1 MRGSCPFFCPRGEV
15 RRRLRYHE
23 LSPCER
29 AFPDPKTGDDFL
41 AVTAYHRSAAGV
53 KFSEE
58 DVRPPAVLHAVV
70 DHLLGSVARLT
81 SVSFQDKA
89 AFIEDRLRAV
99 RQEYQVQQCVSDTAT
114 RNLER
119 MARFYVACSYRLLQ
133 SPAIV
138 LSQVLNYSH
147 LSGCLTTLISTYS
160 ARREAKAGVSSLSEA
175 EMWSFHLLLHLDSP
189 ALGPLLRR
197 LPQDLLGSECVATS
211 VALGGCW
218 VGQRWCEAIRIATR
232 LPILGRCLVHRLL
245 PRMRYNIF
253 GDMVQ
258 ASATRHPAASL
269 VRVGAFADVEE
280 VCAFATRIGLGVGTV
295 MAQGGA
301 GAGAEPGAV
310 QLLLFKQTK
319 SLRPMEETVGNLHE
333 TQANDSF
340 VLGTGS
346 DRVVAEDWWVNAV
359 GARQK
364 KCG

>member
-1 MRGSCPFFCPRGEV
+1 M
-15 RRRLRYHE
+15 
-23 LSPCER
+23 
-29 AFPDPKTGDDFL
+29 
-41 AVTAYHRSAAGV
+41 
-53 KFSEE
+53 
-58 DVRPPAVLHAVV
+58 
-70 DHLLGSVARLT
+70 
-81 SVSFQDKA
+81 
-89 AFIEDRLRAV
+89 
-99 RQEYQVQQCVSDTAT
+99 
-114 RNLER
+114 
-119 MARFYVACSYRLLQ
+119 
-133 SPAIV
+133 

-160 ARREAKAGVSSLSEA
+160 ARREAKAGVSSPSEA

-189 ALGPLLRR
+189 ALGYAAGPSAAVDCNMASPPLHVFRSPLLRR
-197 LPQDLLGSECVATS
+197 LPQDLLGSEYVATS

-218 VGQRWCEAIRIATR
+218 VGQRWCEAIRIASR

-253 GDMVQ
+253 GDMVK
-258 ASATRHPAASL
+258 ASATRHPAASM

-295 MAQGGA
+295 MAQGGG
-301 GAGAEPGAV
+301 GADAEPGAV

-319 SLRPMEETVGNLHE
+319 SLKPMEEAVGNLHE

-346 DRVVAEDWWVNAV
+346 ARDAGCDAAEGWWVNAV
-359 GARQK
+359 GAQQK